1 MNKSDVRCIKFLDN
15 KSLITYLQL
24 DLLDDFVECVED
36 ILQNVALLETGTEYK
51 VISVVLVHNAKL

>member
-1 MNKSDVRCIKFLDN
+1 MNKSDVRGIKFLDN

-24 DLLDDFVECVED
+24 DLFDDFVECVED
-36 ILQNVALLETGTEYK
+36 VLQNVALLETGAEYK